1 MYEEKPFLEQNTNN
15 FVRRYSMD
23 KRIGFVGLGI
33 MGKPMARNL
42 LKAGYTLT
50 VYSRTQSAVEALV
63 ADGAT
68 GAKSP
73 HEAARHADVVI
84 TMVTDTPDVQQVI
97 LDEKGILAGLRTGG
111 VIIDMSTISPSATR
125 EIAAAV
131 QTKGVHFLDAPV
143 SGGEGGAIAGTLSI
157 MVGGDEAVFT
167 RCLPILQSMG
177 KNIIHIGET
186 GTGQFTKLCNQIAVA
201 VTNLAMSEAL
211 IFAAKTGVNLEKMQ
225 QAISGGA
232 AGSWQ
237 LSNLAPRIFQRD
249 FAPGFM
255 VKLQQKDLRLVL
267 HEADRLQ
274 LALPATSLVH
284 NLFHALETMGAGNE
298 GTQALVKVLETL
310 AGVKV
315 KI

>member
-1 MYEEKPFLEQNTNN
+1 MQN
-15 FVRRYSMD
+15 
-23 KRIGFVGLGI
+23 RIGFVGLGI

-42 LKAGYTLT
+42 LKAGYALT
-50 VYSRTQSAVEALV
+50 VYSRRRETVEALM
-63 ADGAT
+63 AEGAQ
-68 GAKSP
+68 GAYSP
-73 HEAARHADVVI
+73 REVGERSTVVI
-84 TMVTDTPDVQQVI
+84 TMVTDTPDVQQVV
-97 LDEKGILAGLRTGG
+97 LGSDGILSSLPSGET
-111 VIIDMSTISPSATR
+111 IIDMSTISPTATR
-125 EIAAAV
+125 EIAVAT
-131 QTKGVHFLDAPV
+131 QTKGIHFLDAPV

-157 MVGGDEAVFT
+157 MVGGEASTFNT
-167 RCLPILQSMG
+167 CLPILQAMG
-177 KNIIHIGET
+177 KNIIHVGPS
-186 GTGQFTKLCNQIAVA
+186 GSGQLVKLCNQIAVA

-211 IFAAKTGVNLEKMQ
+211 IFAAKAGVNLELMH

-267 HEADRLQ
+267 QEADRLQ

-284 NLFHALETMGAGNE
+284 NLFNALESMGAENE
-298 GTQALVKVLETL
+298 GTQALVKVLERL
-310 AGVKV
+310 AQVEV

>member
-1 MYEEKPFLEQNTNN
+1 MY
-15 FVRRYSMD
+15 
-23 KRIGFVGLGI
+23 KRVGLIGLGI

-42 LKAGYTLT
+42 LKAGYSLT
-50 VYSRTQSAVEALV
+50 VHSRRWSTVEELM

-68 GAKSP
+68 GVGSP
-73 HEAARHADVVI
+73 REVAEHSEVVI
-84 TMVTDTPDVQQVI
+84 SIVTDTPDVQQVI
-97 LDEKGILAGLRTGG
+97 LGTHGVIEGIPEGG
-111 VIIDMSTISPSATR
+111 IIIDMSTISPTATR
-125 EIAAAV
+125 EIA
-131 QTKGVHFLDAPV
+131 QTVGDRGAYFLDAPV

-157 MVGGDEAVFT
+157 MVGGDAEVFAA
-167 RCLPILQSMG
+167 CLPIFQAMG
-177 KNIIHIGET
+177 KTIIHVG
-186 GTGQFTKLCNQIAVA
+186 GNGAGQLTKLCNQIAVA

-211 IFAAKTGVNLEKMQ
+211 VFAAKAGIDLKKMH

-267 HEADRLQ
+267 QEADRLQ

-284 NLFHALETMGAGNE
+284 NLFNALETMGAGDE
-298 GTQALVKVLETL
+298 GTQALIKVLERL
-310 AGVKV
+310 AGVEV
-315 KI
+315 QVTD